1 MNAPSVLLTGASGF
15 IGAALAHRL
24 VREGWQVHLLLRPG
38 SGREGLDD
46 PALHIYEHDGSTAGL
61 IEIVRQAA
69 PQGVFHLASL
79 FLAQHTAADI
89 ERLVQSNVLFSTQLA
104 EAMAANGV
112 KLLVNAGTSWQ
123 HYADGDYNPV
133 CLYAATKQAFEAIL
147 RYYAECAG
155 LRVCTLKLFDT
166 YGPEDKRPKL
176 LHLLK
181 KTAQAG
187 TALAMSPGCQLIDL
201 VYIDDVLDAFLLAYG
216 RLQSGAQEEAMAAYG
231 ISSGAP
237 LPLKELAALYSQVS
251 GLPLDIEWGG
261 RPYRL
266 REVMV
271 PWTRYPQLPGW
282 HPKISLAEGIAR
294 TLAG

>member
-1 MNAPSVLLTGASGF
+1 MKARSVLLTGASGF
-15 IGAALAHRL
+15 IGAALAQRL
-24 VREGWQVHLLLRPG
+24 AREGWQVHLLLRPG
-38 SGREGLDD
+38 SSRAGLDD
-46 PALHIYEHDGSTAGL
+46 AAFHLHQHDGSTAGL
-61 IEIVRQAA
+61 VEILRQAA
-69 PQGVFHLASL
+69 PQGVFHLASR
-79 FLAQHTAADI
+79 FLAQHMAADVEGLI
-89 ERLVQSNVLFSTQLA
+89 QSNVLFSTQLA

-123 HYADGDYNPV
+123 HYQDGDYNPV
-133 CLYAATKQAFEAIL
+133 SLYAATKQAFEAIL

-166 YGPEDKRPKL
+166 YGPGDQRPKL

-187 TALAMSPGCQLIDL
+187 TALAMSPGGQLIDL
-201 VYIDDVLDAFLLAYG
+201 VYIDDVVDAFLLAFE
-216 RLQSGAQEEAMAAYG
+216 RLRSGAQQEPMAAYG

-237 LPLKELAALYSQVS
+237 LPLKELAALYAQVS

-261 RPYRL
+261 RPYRP

-282 HPKISLAEGIAR
+282 RPRISLAEGIRR
-294 TLAG
+294 TLAS